1 MRKSLVEVT
10 FSFPYITMKKQ
21 VVFSLLTLVLLQ
33 FSSSQIQAQQAK
45 NYWPKAGV
53 TYEIFVQSFNDSN
66 GDGIGD
72 FNGVTEKLD
81 YIKELGANAIWFM
94 PIMPSPTYHKYDVTD
109 YKAVHPDYG
118 TMADFKRLLDEAHKR
133 DIKIV
138 IDMII
143 NHTSNEHPWFQNSKT
158 GADAAFR
165 DYYVWAQKDTIA
177 TYLNKKTITLDS
189 DNIRQWHDPG
199 QGKDYYYGFFWGGMP
214 DLNFD
219 SPRVRKEIVDIGRFW
234 LEEVGVDGFRL
245 DAAKHIF
252 PDDRPLD
259 NHAFWKE
266 FRQEM
271 EAIKPDIYLVGEVYD
286 KKEIVA
292 PYLPGLP
299 ALFNFDFHYT
309 LIEALNTAN
318 GQLLYQKQKDVLDFY
333 QGITPDF
340 IDATFSSNHD
350 QPRLLNDLKK
360 DPAKYKQALAI
371 LMTLPGAPYLYYG
384 EEIGMLGLKPDE
396 QIREPFLWDTKGN
409 DKGRATWLVPQ
420 YSTDE
425 TVTPLAQQRLD
436 AGSYFNHYKK
446 VIALRQ
452 SNPALAIGSL
462 ESSGMTYPNSVM
474 AYMRRAAGQELFVLH
489 HLGVDAVEVALPDG
503 FANQRFATEGVML
516 RSGKVYLPPNSS
528 LVLERK
534 P

>member
-1 MRKSLVEVT
+1 MKSSLIINSVLAL
-10 FSFPYITMKKQ
+10 SF
-21 VVFSLLTLVLLQ
+21 
-33 FSSSQIQAQQAK
+33 FSSCEQKPTPEVK
-45 NYWPKAGV
+45 NYWPQAGV

-72 FNGVTEKLD
+72 FNGVTQKLD

-118 TMADFKRLLDEAHKR
+118 TMDDFKKLLEEAHKR

-143 NHTSNEHPWFQNSKT
+143 NHTSTEHPWFQASKS
-158 GADAAFR
+158 GRDNEFR

-177 TYLNKKTITLDS
+177 AFLDKKVITLDS

-199 QGKDYYYGFFWGGMP
+199 QGEDYYYGFFWGGMP

-219 SPRVRKEIVDIGRFW
+219 NPKVREKIYDIGKFW
-234 LEEVGVDGFRL
+234 LQEVGVDGFRL

-259 NHAFWKE
+259 NHEFWKE
-266 FRQEM
+266 FRAKM
-271 EAIKPDIYLVGEVYD
+271 EAIKPDVYLVGEVYD

-309 LIEALNTAN
+309 LIESLNSGD
-318 GQLLYQKQKDVLDFY
+318 GQMLLQKQKEVLDFY
-333 QGITPDF
+333 QGITPSF
-340 IDATFSSNHD
+340 IDAIFSSNHD
-350 QPRLLNDLKK
+350 QPRLLNDLKE
-360 DPAKYKQALAI
+360 DPAKYKQASAI
-371 LMTLPGAPYLYYG
+371 LLTMPGAPYLYYG

-396 QIREPFLWDTKGN
+396 NIREPFLWDAQAK
-409 DKGRATWLVPQ
+409 DSGRPTWIASK
-420 YSTDE
+420 YSTDA
-425 TVTPLAQQRLD
+425 TVTPLEAQRRD
-436 AGSYFNHYKK
+436 PNSYFNHYKSL
-446 VIALRQ
+446 ISLRN
-452 SNPALAIGSL
+452 SYPALAVGSL
-462 ESSGMTYPNSVM
+462 ELSENSFPKEIM
-474 AYMRRAAGQELFVLH
+474 AYRRKTAEEELFIVHNVGGTESVIDIPEGFDTVLFT
-489 HLGVDAVEVALPDG
+489 LGRG
-503 FANQRFATEGVML
+503 GVQ
-516 RSGKVYLPPNSS
+516 SGKLTLGANSS
-528 LVLERK
+528 VVLSK
-534 P
+534 

>member
-1 MRKSLVEVT
+1 MEKSLLEVT
-10 FSFPYITMKKQ
+10 FSFPYTTMKKQ
-21 VVFSLLTLVLLQ
+21 FTFSLLALLLLQ
-33 FSSSQIQAQQAK
+33 LSASQVEAQQAK

-53 TYEIFVQSFNDSN
+53 TYEIFVQSFSDSN

-133 DIKIV
+133 DIKVV

-143 NHTSNEHPWFQNSKT
+143 NHTGTDHPWFQASKS
-158 GADAAFR
+158 GRENAFR

-177 TYLNKKTITLDS
+177 SYLNKKTVTLDS

-199 QGKDYYYGFFWGGMP
+199 QGQDYYYGFFWGGMP

-219 SPRVRKEIVDIGRFW
+219 SPEVRKEIVSIGRFW

-266 FRQEM
+266 FRREM
-271 EAIKPDIYLVGEVYD
+271 EAIKPDVYLVGEVYD
-286 KKEIVA
+286 RKEIVA

-309 LIEALNTAN
+309 LIEALNTEN
-318 GQLLYQKQKDVLDFY
+318 GQLLYKKQKDVLDFY
-333 QGITPDF
+333 QGITPNF

-350 QPRLLNDLKK
+350 QPRLLNDLKQ

-396 QIREPFLWDTKGN
+396 QIREPFLWDAKEKDTR
-409 DKGRATWLVPQ
+409 RATWIAPK
-420 YSTDE
+420 YSTDAA
-425 TVTPLAQQRLD
+425 VTPLALQRMD
-436 AGSYFNHYKK
+436 PKSYFNHYKK
-446 VIALRQ
+446 VIGLRQ
-452 SNPALAIGSL
+452 SNSALAIGSL
-462 ESSGMTYPNSVM
+462 DSVSQTYPNSVM
-474 AYMRRAAGQELFVLH
+474 AYVRRSADQELLVVH
-489 HLGVDAVEVALPDG
+489 HLGKNGLEISIPPGFSKQIFASDG
-503 FANQRFATEGVML
+503 VKMNNGL
-516 RSGKVYLPPNSS
+516 LYLPANSS
-528 LVLERK
+528 LILGK
-534 P
+534 

>member
-1 MRKSLVEVT
+1 
-10 FSFPYITMKKQ
+10 MKKQ
-21 VVFSLLTLVLLQ
+21 VVFSLLTLLLVQ
-33 FSSSQIQAQQAK
+33 ISSVQIQAQQAK

-53 TYEIFVQSFNDSN
+53 TYEIFVQSFSDSN

-133 DIKIV
+133 DIKVV

-143 NHTSNEHPWFQNSKT
+143 NHTGTDHPWFQASKS
-158 GADAAFR
+158 GRENAFR

-177 TYLNKKTITLDS
+177 SYLNKKTVTLDS

-199 QGKDYYYGFFWGGMP
+199 QGQDYYYGFFWGGMP

-219 SPRVRKEIVDIGRFW
+219 SPEVRKEIVSIGRFW

-271 EAIKPDIYLVGEVYD
+271 EAIKPDVYLVGEVYD
-286 KKEIVA
+286 RKEIVA

-309 LIEALNTAN
+309 LIEALNTEN
-318 GQLLYQKQKDVLDFY
+318 GQVLYQKQKDVLDFY
-333 QGITPDF
+333 QGITTDF

-350 QPRLLNDLKK
+350 QPRLLNDLKQ

-396 QIREPFLWDTKGN
+396 QIREPFLWDAKEKDTR
-409 DKGRATWLVPQ
+409 RARWIEPK
-420 YSTDE
+420 YSTDAS
-425 TVTPLAQQRLD
+425 VTPLAQQRVD
-436 AGSYFNHYKK
+436 GSSYFNHYKK

-462 ESSGMTYPNSVM
+462 ESVKQIYPKSVM
-474 AYMRRAAGQELFVLH
+474 AFVRRSADQEVLVLH
-489 HLGVDAVEVALPDG
+489 HLGKESLELPIPEG
-503 FANQRFATEGVML
+503 FGSSIYASEGVTVKKGIM
-516 RSGKVYLPPNSS
+516 YLPANSS
-528 LVLERK
+528 LVLK
-534 P
+534 K

>member
-1 MRKSLVEVT
+1 MKKSLRQVT
-10 FSFPYITMKKQ
+10 FSFTFYAMKKIASICFLFFFGLS
-21 VVFSLLTLVLLQ
+21 VAL
-33 FSSSQIQAQQAK
+33 AQQPAPQVK

-53 TYEIFVQSFNDSN
+53 TYEIFVQSFQDSN
-66 GDGIGD
+66 RDGIGD

-118 TMADFKRLLDEAHKR
+118 SMADFKRLLDEAHKR
-133 DIKIV
+133 DIKVV

-143 NHTSNEHPWFQNSKT
+143 NHTSNEHPWFQNSKS
-158 GADAAFR
+158 GAEAAYR

-177 TYLNKKTITLDS
+177 TYLNKKTVTLDS

-219 SPRVRKEIVDIGRFW
+219 SPKVRKEIVDIGRFW

-266 FRQEM
+266 FRAEM
-271 EAIKPDIYLVGEVYD
+271 EAIKPDVYLVGEVYD

-309 LIEALNTAN
+309 LIEALNTGN
-318 GQLLYQKQKDVLDFY
+318 GQLLLQKQKQVLDFY

-396 QIREPFLWDTKGN
+396 QIREPFLWDKKEL
-409 DKGRATWLVPQ
+409 DRGRTTWIVPQ
-420 YSTDE
+420 YSTE
-425 TVTPLAQQRLD
+425 GTVTPLAQQRLD
-436 AGSYFNHYKK
+436 NDSYFNHYKNI
-446 VIALRQ
+446 IALRHA
-452 SNPALAIGSL
+452 NPALAIGNL
-462 ESSGMTYPNSVM
+462 VPSSATYPSSLMVYLRQ
-474 AYMRRAAGQELFVLH
+474 AEAQELLVMH
-489 HLGVDAVEVALPDG
+489 HLGAEPIEVVLPEG
-503 FANQRFATEGVML
+503 FTIPRFATAGVSL
-516 RSGKVYLPPNSS
+516 QSGKVLLPPYSS
-528 LVLERK
+528 LVLERN